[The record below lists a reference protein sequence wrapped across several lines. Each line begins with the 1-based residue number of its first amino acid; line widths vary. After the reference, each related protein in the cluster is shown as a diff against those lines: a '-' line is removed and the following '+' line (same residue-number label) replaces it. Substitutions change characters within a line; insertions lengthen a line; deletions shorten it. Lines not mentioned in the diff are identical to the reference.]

1 MTGLGVITM
10 TWFPFALPGL
20 VLAVALVLPLLV
32 LALPAA
38 LIWLLARGVSRL
50 LRRRATPDQAVAGAR
65 SGLNTGA
72 SVSPAS
78 ATASRSWTSG
88 REKVRPSMP
97 TSR

>member
-20 VLAVALVLPLLV
+20 VLAVALALPLLV

-38 LIWLLARGVSRL
+38 LIWLLVRGVSRL
-50 LRRRATPDQAVAGAR
+50 LGRGAAPDQAAAGAG